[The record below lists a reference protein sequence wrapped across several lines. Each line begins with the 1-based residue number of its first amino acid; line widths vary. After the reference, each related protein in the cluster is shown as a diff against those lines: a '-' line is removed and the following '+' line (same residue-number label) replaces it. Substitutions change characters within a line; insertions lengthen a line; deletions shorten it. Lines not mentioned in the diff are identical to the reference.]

1 MDIEGKITRWLPL
14 GSEYRE
20 PEGRE
25 VGLTEDL
32 P

>member
-1 MDIEGKITRWLPL
+1 MDIEGKITRLLPL

-25 VGLTEDL
+25 IGLTEDL
-32 P
+32 L

>member
-1 MDIEGKITRWLPL
+1 MDIEGKITSWLPL

-20 PEGRE
+20 PEGLE
-25 VGLTEDL
+25 EGLPEDL